1 MEERLDPQETLW
13 KMLAGLAAVGAAV
26 GARNA
31 LIKGWERQR
40 GSAPPANPADPST
53 DWSEAITWAVLT
65 GALVGLARLLA
76 ARGAAEGWRKATGA
90 YPPGLEEVS

>member
-13 KMLAGLAAVGAAV
+13 KMLAGLAAVAAAV

-31 LIKGWERQR
+31 LTKGWERQR
-40 GSAPPANPADPST
+40 GSTPPANPADPNT

-76 ARGAAEGWRKATGA
+76 ARGAAEGWRRATGA
-90 YPPGLEEVS
+90 YPPGLEEIS